1 MKTKVIAI
9 HSFKGGTG
17 KTTLTANLAST
28 LALDHRVGVMD
39 LDLSGPGLH
48 VLFGLRKGDIKA
60 TLTDIFLGDASPA
73 DVVVDLSRKYGLTK
87 GGLFF
92 CPASNKVEDMLRL
105 LKSGLEVSVFQ
116 DILQKVGESKNLD
129 YIIVDTHPGVENDT
143 VLAMG
148 CCDALVLVS
157 RVDQQDLF
165 GTAVMVLLA
174 ETFEKPTYLALNMV
188 PPGVKVKD
196 AVKVGQELAD
206 LFKSKFLE
214 AFEFQ
219 IDVIN
224 NLSRSV
230 FVLDHPNSTFARKVG
245 DAADFLVKELGEAPK
260 IAN

>member
-1 MKTKVIAI
+1 MKTKVIAV

-60 TLTDIFLGDASPA
+60 TLTDIFLGDASPN
-73 DVVVDLSRKYGLTK
+73 DVVVDLSRKYGLSK

-92 CPASNKVEDMLRL
+92 CPASNKVED
-105 LKSGLEVSVFQ
+105 
-116 DILQKVGESKNLD
+116 
-129 YIIVDTHPGVENDT
+129 DT

-148 CCDALVLVS
+148 CCDALILVS

-188 PPGVKVKD
+188 PPGVRIKD
-196 AVKVGQELAD
+196 AVKVGKELAQ

-219 IDVIN
+219 MDVIN

-230 FVLDHPNSTFARKVG
+230 FVMDNPNSTFAHKVSG
-245 DAADFLVKELGEAPK
+245 AAEALVRELGEAPRV
-260 IAN
+260 AT

>member
-1 MKTKVIAI
+1 MTKVIAV

-17 KTTLTANLAST
+17 KTTLTANIACT
-28 LALDHRVGVMD
+28 LAVNHRVGVMD

-48 VLFGLRKGDIKA
+48 VIFGLKKGDVKA
-60 TLTDIFLGDASPA
+60 TLTDIFLGDASPEE
-73 DVVVDLSRKYGLTK
+73 VIIDLSTRFGLKK
-87 GGLFF
+87 GGLIF

-116 DILQKVGESKNLD
+116 DTLQKVGESCNLD

-174 ETFEKPTYLALNMV
+174 ETFEKPTYLTLNMV
-188 PPGVKVKD
+188 PPGVKIKD
-196 AVKVGQELAD
+196 AVKVGKELAL
-206 LFKSKFLE
+206 LFRSKFLS

-219 IDVIN
+219 MDVIN

-230 FVLDHPNSTFARKVG
+230 FVMDNPNSPFAHKISE
-245 DAADFLVKELGEAPK
+245 AAETLVRELGEAAK
-260 IAN
+260 IAT